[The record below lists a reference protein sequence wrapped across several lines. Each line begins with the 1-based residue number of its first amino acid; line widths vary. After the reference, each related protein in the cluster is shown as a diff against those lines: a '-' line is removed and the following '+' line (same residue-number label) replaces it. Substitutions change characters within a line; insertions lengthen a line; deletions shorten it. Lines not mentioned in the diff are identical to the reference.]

1 MYRVLLAVGERF
13 TSPKSICILTMGN
26 KLKNDVSVE
35 TGDNNQNKFS
45 SLRPTGA
52 QRANKCSEVPTWFL
66 HSKGVLHFA
75 PSLRTLTRGM
85 SLKTDAIGDRW

>member
-1 MYRVLLAVGERF
+1 
-13 TSPKSICILTMGN
+13 MGN

-35 TGDNNQNKFS
+35 SGDIVIKTRFS

-85 SLKTDAIGDRW
+85 SLKTYDLQAVFGDNNNVSVP